1 MESLAFDNFAMQRTP
16 KKSKRKR
23 KDTDGM
29 LFGELQDGAAQCND
43 LQFGE
48 TLDEEV

>member
-1 MESLAFDNFAMQRTP
+1 MQRTP

-23 KDTDGM
+23 KDTAGM
-29 LFGELQDGAAQCND
+29 LPGELQDEATQCND

>member
-1 MESLAFDNFAMQRTP
+1 MQRTP

-23 KDTDGM
+23 KDADGI
-29 LFGELQDGAAQCND
+29 LSGELQDGATKCDD